1 MVHHNYL
8 PVLNSTLQV
17 EQKGYEIQTLVGA
30 EALQAARGKNDRER
44 KEGSVERGSL
54 NNLTRCIEGQLCCIV
69 GRIRF
74 ESSSRSSS
82 KRLENRNQRRI
93 SPESCQQFRKSP
105 TKGTKL
111 KCMELKR
118 L

>member
-1 MVHHNYL
+1 MVHRHYL

-17 EQKGYEIQTLVGA
+17 EKNGYEIQTLVGA
-30 EALQAARGKNDRER
+30 EALQAAREKNDRER

-54 NNLTRCIEGQLCCIV
+54 NNLTRCIEGQLCCTV

-82 KRLENRNQRRI
+82 KK
-93 SPESCQQFRKSP
+93 RKKPKSKKNL
-105 TKGTKL
+105 T
-111 KCMELKR
+111 
-118 L
+118 